1 MAQFD
6 LLDKPQD
13 TDTARLNADGK
24 SPSAFKTISEAADML
39 GVPQHVL
46 RFWESRFSQIR
57 PLRLKGGR
65 RYYRP
70 EDMEVLLAVKHMLYK
85 QGFTI
90 KGAKKAF
97 EQQRRA
103 QSGTEEPLPTGPR
116 ATKPVQPMT
125 AEKKRQLTLLRR
137 DLTDLRDILRRE
149 LA

>member
-6 LLDKPQD
+6 LLEKPQD
-13 TDTARLNADGK
+13 ADTAVLSADGK

-103 QSGTEEPLPTGPR
+103 QSGTEEALPTGPR
-116 ATKPVQPMT
+116 AAKPVQPLT

-137 DLTDLRDILRRE
+137 ELTDLRDILRRE